1 MTRFFISFGL
11 PSPIPMSDK
20 STFTEKVRSSLAFL
34 KGKFPGFLRPHLN
47 KSNFVIILVIAFF
60 LIQYLQISNMTGGFS
75 SLTIRGSSLVDEVGK
90 LNQVVS
96 TLGQDL
102 NEVRGFLAMPTRR
115 YSESDSG
122 SGEILDAEDSNQDEL
137 QLALFKYVNFV
148 GEQEKL
154 AQKLYSGVSDLNTLF
169 TNKDLGAYLVVNKIT
184 LSPLSES
191 AKDWHL
197 SILNEANET
206 VVYLFLDKTTGDVN
220 IQNVSGRMLAE
231 VLESETF
238 ATHIKSYLEQNLAT
252 ITNSLKQFGEK
263 KTYISTSF
271 ENESVKQIL
280 SLKKLT
286 VGAIPVDK
294 DFKLYYQIKNESKE
308 VVAEII
314 LDKKDFSIQ
323 LKDARDS
330 DTLAVKVTD
339 LVSAIPPFLEK
350 LDTIPEMQKRVIEA
364 KAKLGE
370 TLDDKG
376 FKLLLNNLNLS
387 ISKEM
392 REDEYRYYYD
402 IYTALTGKTKLLG
415 SLVIEKATGMVNV
428 VDPNGT
434 NTTNILFFDPGLK
447 KKL

>member
-1 MTRFFISFGL
+1 
-11 PSPIPMSDK
+11 MSNK
-20 STFTEKVRSSLAFL
+20 RTFTEKVRASLAFL
-34 KGKFPGFLRPHLN
+34 KGKFPAFLRPYLS
-47 KSNFVIILVIAFF
+47 KGNFVIILVIAFF
-60 LIQYLQISNMTGGFS
+60 LIQYVQISNMTGGFS
-75 SLTIRGSSLVDEVGK
+75 SLTLRGSSLVDEVGK
-90 LNQVVS
+90 LNQVIS

-102 NEVRGFLAMPTRR
+102 NEVRGFLAMPTRK
-115 YSESDSG
+115 YFDADSG
-122 SGEILDAEDSNQDEL
+122 AISDTEDSNQDEL
-137 QLALFKYVNFV
+137 QLALFKYVNYV

-154 AQKLYSGVSDLNTLF
+154 NQKLYSGVSDLNTLF
-169 TNKDLGAYLVVNKIT
+169 TDKNLGTYLVANKLT

-206 VVYLFLDKTTGDVN
+206 VAYLFLDKTTGDIN
-220 IQNVSGRMLAE
+220 IQNVSARTLAE
-231 VLESETF
+231 VMESETF

-252 ITNSLKQFGEK
+252 IVDALKQFGEK
-263 KTYISTSF
+263 KTYISNSF

-280 SLKKLT
+280 ALKKLT
-286 VGAIPVDK
+286 VATIPADK

-323 LKDARDS
+323 LKDARDN

-350 LDTIPEMQKRVIEA
+350 LDTIPEVQKKVIEA
-364 KAKLGE
+364 NAKLIE
-370 TLDDKG
+370 TFDDKG
-376 FKLLLNNLNLS
+376 FKLLLNKLNLS
-387 ISKEM
+387 ISKET

-402 IYTALTGKTKLLG
+402 IYTVLTGKTKLLG
-415 SLVIEKATGMVNV
+415 SLVVEKATGMINV

-434 NTTNILFFDPGLK
+434 STTNILFFDPGLK